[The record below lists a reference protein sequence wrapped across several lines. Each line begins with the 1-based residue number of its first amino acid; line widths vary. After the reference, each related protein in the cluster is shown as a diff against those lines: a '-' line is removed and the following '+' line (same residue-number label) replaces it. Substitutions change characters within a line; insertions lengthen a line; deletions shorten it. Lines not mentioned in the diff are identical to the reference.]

1 MTSMSTEIVAGHL
14 DRSDDGASQL
24 MAEHQIPRLPI
35 LENER
40 LTGIVALG
48 DPSVKKDTDQKA

>member
-1 MTSMSTEIVAGHL
+1 MERVSLWQSIK
-14 DRSDDGASQL
+14 S
-24 MAEHQIPRLPI
+24 PRLPI

>member
-1 MTSMSTEIVAGHL
+1 MSTEIVSGHP

-48 DPSVKKDTDQKA
+48 DLTVKKDTDQKA